1 MNVSRSV
8 QRNRIILSWIIFL
21 AILGAAT
28 VGFYYLLNFKS
39 HEVLTAGDTVAQ
51 AIDYSSLVGI
61 IFFNKF
67 ILAYIIHHL
76 VEF

>member
-8 QRNRIILSWIIFL
+8 QRKRIVISWIIFVVV
-21 AILGAAT
+21 LGAVT

-39 HEVLTAGDTVAQ
+39 HEVLTAPEAVGQ
-51 AIDYSSLVGI
+51 AIDYISLIAI

-67 ILAYIIHHL
+67 ILAHIIHHL